1 MPDAAGEL
9 NPFANGRT
17 VRPKAKP
24 MIAATLFALALAQ
37 ADPAAAATAPPPVGG
52 PIATSGPAS
61 GQAPVA
67 DGDVPRGAPAD
78 DYGLVAWCRGALTG
92 HMAMYPV
99 VEPELKSIE
108 RPGEEAT
115 DVKADH
121 EQMEAGR
128 DYIALYTRAMAI
140 TEKASRKPIHARG
153 VELEAQGQSIW
164 TAAKDAQPRARMWT
178 WLMWDLPGRCE
189 VAAKRLERH
198 EGITTAAADAAVEAQ
213 AAASA
218 DAAPAGAAQAA
229 PQSIDEALP
238 ATAPAPADPPAPP
251 ALRGP
256 Q

>member
-1 MPDAAGEL
+1 
-9 NPFANGRT
+9 
-17 VRPKAKP
+17 
-24 MIAATLFALALAQ
+24 MIAALLALALAQ
-37 ADPAAAATAPPPVGG
+37 ADPAAAAAPPVAPPTAGG
-52 PIATSGPAS
+52 PIATSGPAA

-67 DGDVPRGAPAD
+67 DGDVPRGAPSD

-92 HMAMYPV
+92 HMALYPV

-108 RPGEEAT
+108 RPGEEAA

-128 DYIALYTRAMAI
+128 DYIALYTHAMTV

-153 VELEAQGQSIW
+153 VTLEAQGESIW
-164 TAAKDAQPRARMWT
+164 TAAKDAQPRPRMWT

-189 VAAKRLERH
+189 VAAKRLEH
-198 EGITTAAADAAVEAQ
+198 HQGITTEAADAPVAEASAVLPVVDGP
-213 AAASA
+213 AAAAEASK
-218 DAAPAGAAQAA
+218 AA
-229 PQSIDEALP
+229 PQSIDDALP
-238 ATAPAPADPPAPP
+238 AAAPASAPTDPATPP